1 MEKNNEIDLFTV
13 LKTIWKG
20 RRTIFYSVTVFAIL
34 GILIAFLTPRTY
46 TASTIMVPQMQSRNS
61 GLGGLGDLGGLAAM
75 AGINLSGMTQ
85 KAEDLSPLVYPEI
98 VNSYAFMKEIM
109 YSKYDWSVVDHPVSL
124 VEYLDKYGKPGFFA
138 RMKKGLMEV
147 PGKISN
153 WISPAPVPVTQRGDG
168 GDGGPVYITKSE
180 KDLWDDLT
188 KSILLS
194 VDKKN
199 GYVTLIV
206 NGPEPTATAQI
217 TDKAQNLLQNKI
229 TEYRIEK
236 ARQNRDFIQDRFDEK
251 EKEFHTILESLA
263 RFRDRSHG
271 KLSNVAQTEL
281 DLLQSEQKIALTVY
295 TELAK
300 QLETAKIS
308 VKEDTPIFSII
319 QDVIVPI
326 KSSKPKKLVI
336 LFVSVLLGFVLGV
349 IIISAKKH
357 WKEVE

>member
-1 MEKNNEIDLFTV
+1 
-13 LKTIWKG
+13 
-20 RRTIFYSVTVFAIL
+20 
-34 GILIAFLTPRTY
+34 
-46 TASTIMVPQMQSRNS
+46 MVPQMQSRNS

-85 KAEDLSPLVYPEI
+85 TAEDLSPLVYPEI

-109 YSKYDWSVVDHPVSL
+109 YSKYNWSVVDHPVSL
-124 VEYLDKYGKPGFFA
+124 VEYLDEYGKPGFFA
-138 RMKKGLMEV
+138 RLKKGLMEV

-153 WISPAPVPVTQRGDG
+153 WISPAPNIVAIPQRGDGILTQGGDGG

-199 GYVTLIV
+199 GYVTLLV

-236 ARQNRDFIQDRFDEK
+236 ARQNRDFIQERFDEK
-251 EKEFHTILESLA
+251 EKDFHAAMDSLA